1 MNKIAMVCHRYY
13 PDIGGVETH
22 VQEIS
27 ERLSKRGFEVEVIC
41 TDSTWKYPENE
52 EHNGIK
58 ITRFKSLAPKNAFY
72 LAPQIYFYIKE
83 HDFDIVHA
91 HNYHAFPAFFASRA
105 TDGRF
110 IFNPYYHGSS
120 HSPFRNLLLKPY
132 RSLGQSIFEK
142 AEKIICLSR
151 FEMKLIQ
158 NDFNIQASK
167 FIIIPPGLNRD
178 EFENIPDMKNGSKSI
193 LFAGRLESYKGVQYI
208 IEALSLLEDYKLM
221 IIGSGNYE
229 RELRDLARKLNL
241 NDRIEWLEHVT
252 RKELLSDLKSA
263 DVFVNLSTLES
274 YGITVAEALA
284 SGTPCIVAKGSA
296 LEEFIDGESCIGM
309 QYPIDLKVLAFNIRR
324 LKKIRPREMPDW
336 DDVTS
341 QLINLYTFIE
351 V

>member
-22 VQEIS
+22 VQQIS

-41 TDSTWKYPENE
+41 TDPTWKYPEKE
-52 EHNGIK
+52 DYNGIK
-58 ITRFKSLAPKNAFY
+58 ITRFKSIAPKNAFY
-72 LAPQIYFYIKE
+72 LAPQIYFYIKD
-83 HDFDIVHA
+83 HHFDIVHA

-110 IFNPYYHGSS
+110 FFNPYYHGSS
-120 HSPFRNLLLKPY
+120 HSLFRNLLLKPY

-151 FEMKLIQ
+151 FEMKHIQ

-167 FIIIPPGLNRD
+167 FIIIPTGLNRI
-178 EFENIPDMKNGSKSI
+178 EFENIPDMKKGSKFI

-229 RELRDLARKLNL
+229 RELRDLARRLNL
-241 NDRIEWLEHVT
+241 NGRIEWLEQVT
-252 RKELLSDLKSA
+252 RKELLSYFKSA

-284 SGTPCIVAKGSA
+284 SGTPCIVATGGA

-309 QYPIDLKVLAFNIRR
+309 QYPIDLKVLAFNIRK
-324 LKKIRPREMPDW
+324 LNKIRPREMPDW
-336 DDVTS
+336 NEVTS
-341 QLINLYTFIE
+341 QLINLYTFI
-351 V
+351 